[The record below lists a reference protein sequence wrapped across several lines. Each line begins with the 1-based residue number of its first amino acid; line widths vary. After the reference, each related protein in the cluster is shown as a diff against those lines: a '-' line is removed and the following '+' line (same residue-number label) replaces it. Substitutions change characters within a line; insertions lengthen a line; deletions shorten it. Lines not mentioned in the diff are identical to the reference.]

1 MSEDEMTI
9 LLSRVLGIPEGR
21 AQDWFQQA
29 DGNRDGVVHTHEFI
43 QWLTT
48 NPPMWKEHV
57 AVADG
62 KKTVE
67 VNFVNT
73 SGAVGQVFTLQ
84 FVNCEN
90 VSFPKGNP
98 AEVVVQPGETKSMT
112 LLHLTEPYKYRLQ
125 VSYRSDASG
134 IEDDPNAFKDA
145 SFLHDNSS
153 IVGPNRTLNLGNT
166 EFWMRA
172 RMLGDP
178 GSAVLFDRVRPYEV
192 QQGSVGDCWLMCAL
206 GSLAAHPNKLKS
218 LFDGRHLSHD
228 GKYKVWLYDLF
239 EKKWCQVEVDE
250 FLPCTVTDG
259 RPCPT
264 FARPLGDELWVML
277 LEKALAKFCGSY
289 GALNSGYP
297 GWAFQVLTGK
307 SDLIFFLNEGKHWRK
322 CAVKK
327 PDSKEDARNPR
338 SMRMVYCGWGSRYNT
353 EDLFKFLKTHIE
365 DKHVLACSI
374 DRTDLGVEARLK
386 NGLVVHHA
394 YALLQVTSEKM
405 DNGQPLRLVQLT
417 NPWGSGE
424 WKGDW
429 ADYNIF
435 NKGLASGKWAE
446 NPELSKRIGVVRR
459 DEGSFWM
466 SYEDWE
472 ANFTKVTLCPVGGKP
487 VPPGEASD
495 EHVDSGEP
503 TGFFSSLFGW

>member
-1 MSEDEMTI
+1 
-9 LLSRVLGIPEGR
+9 
-21 AQDWFQQA
+21 
-29 DGNRDGVVHTHEFI
+29 
-43 QWLTT
+43 
-48 NPPMWKEHV
+48 
-57 AVADG
+57 
-62 KKTVE
+62 
-67 VNFVNT
+67 
-73 SGAVGQVFTLQ
+73 
-84 FVNCEN
+84 
-90 VSFPKGNP
+90 
-98 AEVVVQPGETKSMT
+98 
-112 LLHLTEPYKYRLQ
+112 
-125 VSYRSDASG
+125 
-134 IEDDPNAFKDA
+134 
-145 SFLHDNSS
+145 
-153 IVGPNRTLNLGNT
+153 
-166 EFWMRA
+166 
-172 RMLGDP
+172 
-178 GSAVLFDRVRPYEV
+178 
-192 QQGSVGDCWLMCAL
+192 
-206 GSLAAHPNKLKS
+206 
-218 LFDGRHLSHD
+218 
-228 GKYKVWLYDLF
+228 
-239 EKKWCQVEVDE
+239 
-250 FLPCTVTDG
+250 
-259 RPCPT
+259 
-264 FARPLGDELWVML
+264 ML

-374 DRTDLGVEARLK
+374 DRKDLGVEARLK

-405 DNGQPLRLVQLT
+405 DNGQPLRLVQLA

-466 SYEDWE
+466 SYEENATLKERCFQKDWCVKKMLE
-472 ANFTKVTLCPVGGKP
+472 QMQNVR
-487 VPPGEASD
+487 
-495 EHVDSGEP
+495 GEP
-503 TGFFSSLFGW
+503 VIMEAGATARDVPELCSRDQPWEDDVSIVSDLSSWVCVASSQPCFFLADATFKTPSGQALQVQSSWRPMAMAFWRRYVLDHPQEVLVNEVLELWAGDVILRVVPDHCIALGAGAGTKKAKELLPGDLVTVDGHPAALIQVETKSMSCPAPAIKVIMGPDNIPPLMVTRRLSEESPFGSSV